1 MQIRRPSLLAILLAT
16 SSVLAAAQA
25 ERFEVASVRAGGT
38 YGSFP
43 SVALMP
49 GGRISAGYTT
59 LRELIRQAYGVDH
72 DMIFGGPDWIDTARF
87 TVEAKAARA
96 DATPSQLQ
104 AMLATLLAER
114 FSVKVRRDARVRP
127 VFFLTIARSDGRLG
141 PALRRAGAA
150 CEPITP
156 PPGFS
161 PPPAWL
167 DSMPRGLAQG
177 NKPRCPTI
185 SIPGWIAGRAITMA
199 QLTTR
204 LKPYA
209 GRPVIDRT
217 NLAGEFDLD
226 LRYGADLP
234 PVLKGVRV
242 PEGESLFTAVREQL
256 GLALEAGRAPVDG
269 IFIVSAER
277 ATDN

>member
-1 MQIRRPSLLAILLAT
+1 MRHLILLAILCAT
-16 SSVLAAAQA
+16 PSAWAAAQA

-38 YGSFP
+38 PGSFP
-43 SVALMP
+43 TVALMP
-49 GGRISAGYTT
+49 GGRISAGYAT
-59 LRELIRQAYGVDH
+59 LFELIRQAYGVDP
-72 DMIFGGPDWIDTARF
+72 DMIFGGPDWIKSARF
-87 TVEAKAARA
+87 AVEAKAARA

-114 FSVKVRRDARVRP
+114 FSVKVRREARVRP
-127 VFFLTIARSDGRLG
+127 VFFLTLARSDGRLG
-141 PALRRAGAA
+141 PALRRAGGA
-150 CEPITP
+150 CGKPITP

-161 PPPAWL
+161 PSPPWL
-167 DSMPRGLAQG
+167 DSFPRSLALG

-185 SIPGWIAGRAITMA
+185 STFGWMAGRAITMA
-199 QLTTR
+199 QLAAK
-204 LKPYA
+204 LKLYA

-234 PVLKGVRV
+234 PVLKGARV

-269 IFIVSAER
+269 IFIVSGER
-277 ATDN
+277 PTEN